1 MGLGSIT
8 FVDKQSRSRVAQYLA
23 AADVSL
29 VLLRNRPLFK
39 TVLPSKIFEIMGAA
53 RPMVLSVDGE
63 ARRVVEQA
71 QAGVFVPPEDPVA
84 LSEAILKLMN
94 SPSACSAMGERGRAF
109 VEASFSRKALARKY
123 LDVLE
128 ELLVARA

>member
-1 MGLGSIT
+1 
-8 FVDKQSRSRVAQYLA
+8 
-23 AADVSL
+23 
-29 VLLRNRPLFK
+29 
-39 TVLPSKIFEIMGAA
+39 MGAA

-94 SPSACSAMGERGRAF
+94 SPSACTDMGERGRAF
-109 VEASFSRKALARKY
+109 VEASFSRKALARQY